1 MLENPKEREPQNPF
15 LIYLRYDQLRIWT
28 VNHVRNKNVA
38 YLLGVLIAH
47 MLGLLEKVWGY
58 GSGMC

>member
-1 MLENPKEREPQNPF
+1 VIMSNPIPAPVQAF
-15 LIYLRYDQLRIWT
+15 QLASVI
-28 VNHVRNKNVA
+28 NHVRNNNVA